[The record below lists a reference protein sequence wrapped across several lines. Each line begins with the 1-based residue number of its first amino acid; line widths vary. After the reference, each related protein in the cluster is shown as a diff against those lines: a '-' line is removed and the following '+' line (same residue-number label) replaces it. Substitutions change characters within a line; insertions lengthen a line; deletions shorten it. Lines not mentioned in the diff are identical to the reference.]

1 LLVERSAASFTGMEG
16 TGGLGMMDGLSVVE
30 RSSNTQRSFTLGQRP
45 QLQGGAW
52 YESDTQAGGV
62 LQSLAGA
69 GPADT
74 AMYQLA
80 QSMQEQ
86 QQQPQQQGGGRMG
99 LGALFQWR

>member
-1 LLVERSAASFTGMEG
+1 LLVERSAASFTGMES
-16 TGGLGMMDGLSVVE
+16 TGALGMMDGLSVVE

-52 YESDTQAGGV
+52 CESD
-62 LQSLAGA
+62 LQSPAGS
-69 GPADT
+69 GPDT

-80 QSMQEQ
+80 QSMQ

-99 LGALFQWR
+99 LGAVFQWR